1 MAIRLVA
8 WLEETF
14 AKELLLGN
22 SWLQE
27 KNLNKALGVKLD
39 PDRVWE
45 GLYNDNGSSL
55 DISNDIP
62 AEYKCYLKIVQV
74 HSNMSCSSSS

>member
-39 PDRVWE
+39 PDCV
-45 GLYNDNGSSL
+45 GGSL
-55 DISNDIP
+55 
-62 AEYKCYLKIVQV
+62 Q
-74 HSNMSCSSSS
+74 